1 MTEITRNIP
10 GTIARGACDDIAAD
24 TIAHWAVARY
34 GPGPKAEAK
43 AMEAANLY
51 CLQMRLAQLGAG
63 AGPDYGPDLETA
75 EDARRELDEIEASDD

>member
-10 GTIARGACDDIAAD
+10 GTIARVTCDDIAAD

-34 GPGPKAEAK
+34 GPGPDAEAK

-51 CLQMRLAQLGAG
+51 CLQMRLAQLG

-75 EDARRELDEIEASDD
+75 EDARRELDEIEAERP